1 MSTLVKLAEATLFFL
16 ETLAWLAIAYVAFML
31 VGGGALGWL
40 AGIGALVV
48 VIIAWALVASPK
60 GFLASRASVVAVRA
74 VVYLA
79 AVVGLIIVGPV
90 WAGIALGV
98 LLLVCEGLLIWQ
110 HKHAALTATRRTGRN

>member
-1 MSTLVKLAEATLFFL
+1 MSTLVKIAEATLFFL

-31 VGGGALGWL
+31 VGGGALAWL

-48 VIIAWALVASPK
+48 VIIAWALFASPK

-110 HKHAALTATRRTGRN
+110 RKHAALTATRRTGRH